1 MLTIILISLKYFE
14 SIVVVILFNFKT
26 DLKIYVEITRC
37 PLQTY
42 MYLLDK
48 KSQSTVWI
56 EWNEICYLNIFY
68 YKCLNTF
75 MNQRI

>member
-14 SIVVVILFNFKT
+14 SIVIVILFNFKT

-42 MYLLDK
+42 MYLVDK
-48 KSQSTVWI
+48 KVSLRY
-56 EWNEICYLNIFY
+56 ELNETKFV
-68 YKCLNTF
+68 
-75 MNQRI
+75 

>member
-14 SIVVVILFNFKT
+14 SIVIAILFNFKT

-42 MYLLDK
+42 MYLVDK
-48 KSQSTVWI
+48 KVSLRY
-56 EWNEICYLNIFY
+56 ELNETKFV
-68 YKCLNTF
+68 
-75 MNQRI
+75 

>member
-14 SIVVVILFNFKT
+14 SIVIAILFNFKT

-42 MYLLDK
+42 MYLVDK
-48 KSQSTVWI
+48 KVSLRY
-56 EWNEICYLNIFY
+56 ELNET
-68 YKCLNTF
+68 KSV
-75 MNQRI
+75 